1 MLRAAKCRWAVL
13 IAAGIVCCGPLAA
26 QQPSPE
32 ERLAALARQLDADE
46 FLARETA
53 TLELLKAGPAALP
66 ALESVL
72 KSGSLEATSRAFYVL
87 REQSLAANLNQ
98 HDAAWN
104 LLVELAARKEIPV
117 LARRAEATLTDL
129 RKLRSTQ
136 ALSELEALGAK
147 IERGQL
153 FNGIAIDDPITSL
166 EIGADFRGQ
175 EQDLWRLKWLA
186 EVPQLIFVG
195 EKVTDG
201 WVKHAAAVSDL
212 AELHLYQTNVGDAG
226 LAALAGHESLEQLG
240 IYYTP
245 VTDAGLKV
253 FDKLPALNFVKL
265 YGTKVTAQ
273 RAADLRAASGIAI
286 DDRRGAFLGVG
297 CSTFDGT
304 CTISTVHTG
313 SPADKAGLLSDDI
326 IVRFA
331 GSPVTTFDTLTALI
345 GERAPGD
352 EVEVEV
358 TRRSFDREGIPSSRP
373 VVTKVKFA
381 PWEQKPAIDQPRRR

>member
-1 MLRAAKCRWAVL
+1 MSCRIAAL
-13 IAAGIVCCGPLAA
+13 LAAGIVLCGQLAA
-26 QQPSPE
+26 QQPTAK

-46 FLARETA
+46 FLTRETA
-53 TLELLKAGPAALP
+53 MLELLKAGPAALP

-87 REQSLAANLNQ
+87 REQSLAADLNQ
-98 HDAAWN
+98 HDAAWD
-104 LLVELAARKEIPV
+104 LLVELAARKEVPT

-129 RKLRSTQ
+129 RKLRSAQ
-136 ALSELEALGAK
+136 ALTELETLGAK
-147 IERGQL
+147 IERGQV
-153 FNGIAIDDPITSL
+153 FNGLPIDDPITSL

-186 EVPQLIFVG
+186 AVPQVVFVG

-201 WVKHAAAVSDL
+201 WIKHAAAVADL
-212 AELHLYQTNVGDAG
+212 AELHLYQTNVSDAG

-245 VTDAGLKV
+245 VTDEGLKV

-273 RAADLRAASGIAI
+273 RAADLRAATGMSI

-313 SPADKAGLLSDDI
+313 SPADKAGLLSDDV
-326 IVRFA
+326 IVGF
-331 GSPVTTFDTLTALI
+331 GGKPVTTFDTLTALI

-352 EVEVEV
+352 EVDVEV
-358 TRRSFDREGIPSSRP
+358 TRRNFDREGIPSSRQ
-373 VVTKVKFA
+373 VVAKVKFA
-381 PWEQKPAIDQPRRR
+381 PWEQKPAVDQPRRR

>member
-1 MLRAAKCRWAVL
+1 M
-13 IAAGIVCCGPLAA
+13 
-26 QQPSPE
+26 
-32 ERLAALARQLDADE
+32 AALARQLDGDE
-46 FLARETA
+46 FLTRETA
-53 TLELLKAGPAALP
+53 MMELLKAGPVAFP

-87 REQSLAANLNQ
+87 REQSLAANLNE
-98 HDAAWN
+98 HDAAWD
-104 LLVELAARKEIPV
+104 LLANLAARKEVPTV
-117 LARRAEATLTDL
+117 ARRAEATLTDL
-129 RKLRSTQ
+129 RKLRSAQ
-136 ALSELEALGAK
+136 ALSELETLGAK
-147 IERGQL
+147 IERGQI
-153 FNGIAIDDPITSL
+153 FNGITIEDPITSL
-166 EIGADFRGQ
+166 EIGSDFRGT

-186 EVPQLIFVG
+186 DVPQVIFVG

-201 WVKHAAAVSDL
+201 WLKHAAAVADL

-253 FDKLPALNFVKL
+253 FEKLPALNFVKL
-265 YGTKVTAQ
+265 YGTKVTAK
-273 RAADLRAASGIAI
+273 RAEELRAATGMAV

-326 IVRFA
+326 IVRFN

-345 GERAPGD
+345 GERSPGD
-352 EVEVEV
+352 EVDVEV
-358 TRRSFDREGIPSSRP
+358 TRRSFDREGIPSSRQ
-373 VVTKVKFA
+373 VVAKVKFM